1 MVFVIRV
8 STTARIPTGTNTK
21 RKITILSYASFAAFI
36 VAFDSSRVDTL
47 ERDAKARG
55 VIQTVAR
62 IKATLLLVI

>member
-8 STTARIPTGTNTK
+8 FTTARIPTGTNTK
-21 RKITILSYASFAAFI
+21 RKITILSYASFAACI